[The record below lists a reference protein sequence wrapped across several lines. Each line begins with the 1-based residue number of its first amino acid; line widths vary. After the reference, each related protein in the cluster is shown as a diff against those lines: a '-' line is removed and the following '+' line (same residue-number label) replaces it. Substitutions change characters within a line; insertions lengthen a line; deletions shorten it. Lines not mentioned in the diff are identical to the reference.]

1 MYAWLQHQ
9 VFFRCAAL
17 RARASSPQQRPLPPA
32 PMQKEKWFFSTRRKA
47 REMKTIFSG
56 TVEQGLHDDIEHLHQ
71 LDDFLEKPLE
81 NFIFK
86 TSLGARAP
94 EIFKRHMFLTGK
106 NQNLLVLNS
115 DCRFQKHM
123 MQVPCSQIL
132 VSIRVEFEK
141 LFASQGVC
149 SDSVGR

>member
-1 MYAWLQHQ
+1 
-9 VFFRCAAL
+9 
-17 RARASSPQQRPLPPA
+17 
-32 PMQKEKWFFSTRRKA
+32 
-47 REMKTIFSG
+47 MKTIFSG
-56 TVEQGLHDDIEHLHQ
+56 TVEQGLLDDIEDLHQ

-94 EIFKRHMFLTGK
+94 EIFKRHMFLTGTGTGK

-115 DCRFQKHM
+115 DCRFQKNM

-132 VSIRVEFEK
+132 VSIRIEFEK